1 MGAVARAVPTV
12 RTAAVIT
19 SVHVKAH
26 GVISTAVPPHLT
38 FINVYQPE
46 TKKTPIKSLVKSK
59 GSRFSWLA

>member
-19 SVHVKAH
+19 SIHVKAH
-26 GVISTAVPPHLT
+26 GVISTAVSPHLT
-38 FINVYQPE
+38 FINVFQPQ

-59 GSRFSWLA
+59 ESWYSWLA